1 MPLGWIVSS
10 LVVGVIIGAIARLLM
25 PGQDRMGCLMTALL
39 GIGGSFVGGFLAT
52 LIWGGHDRYTFRS
65 SGFLMSIVG
74 SMVLLLV
81 WRLIR
86 GRD

>member
-1 MPLGWIVSS
+1 MGLGWIISS
-10 LVVGVIIGAIARLLM
+10 LITGIIVGAIARLLM

-39 GIGGSFVGGFLAT
+39 GIGGSFVGGFIAT
-52 LIWGGHDRYTFRS
+52 LVWGGPTRYHFRA

-74 SMVLLLV
+74 SMVLLLL

>member
-1 MPLGWIVSS
+1 MGVGWIISS
-10 LVVGVIIGAIARLLM
+10 LITGIIVGAIARLLM

-39 GIGGSFVGGFLAT
+39 GIAGSFVGGFIGT
-52 LIWGGHDRYTFRS
+52 LVWGGPTRYHLRT

-74 SMVLLLV
+74 SMVLLLL

-86 GRD
+86 RRD

>member
-1 MPLGWIVSS
+1 MGLAWIISS
-10 LVVGVIIGAIARLLM
+10 LVVGVIVGAIARLLM

-39 GIGGSFVGGFLAT
+39 GIAGSFVGGFIGT
-52 LIWGGHDRYTFRS
+52 LIWGGRERYTLRS

-74 SMVLLLV
+74 SMVLLLL

-86 GRD
+86 GRN

>member
-1 MPLGWIVSS
+1 MGLGWIISS
-10 LVVGVIIGAIARLLM
+10 LISGIIVGAIARLLM
-25 PGQDRMGCLMTALL
+25 PGQDRMGCFMTALL
-39 GIGGSFVGGFLAT
+39 GIAGSFVGGFIAT
-52 LIWGGHDRYTFRS
+52 LVWGGPDRYHLRT

-74 SMVLLLV
+74 SMVLLLL